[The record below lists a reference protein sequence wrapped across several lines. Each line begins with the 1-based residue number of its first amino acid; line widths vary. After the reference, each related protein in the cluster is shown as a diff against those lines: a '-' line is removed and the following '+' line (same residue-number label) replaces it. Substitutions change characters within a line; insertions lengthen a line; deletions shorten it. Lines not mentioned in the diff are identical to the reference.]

1 MRLRRAPFLGIT
13 DKMKSVRV
21 WYRFLS
27 CGKKTTWTPSDVL
40 GGIYPEQQSKKCAE
54 MIGLNLSVI
63 PLIKERYSGFYFD

>member
-1 MRLRRAPFLGIT
+1 MF
-13 DKMKSVRV
+13 
-21 WYRFLS
+21 
-27 CGKKTTWTPSDVL
+27 L

>member
-1 MRLRRAPFLGIT
+1 MRLRRSPFLGIT

-40 GGIYPEQQSKKCAE
+40 GGDLSRAAEQKMCRNDRAE
-54 MIGLNLSVI
+54 FISDSFN
-63 PLIKERYSGFYFD
+63 